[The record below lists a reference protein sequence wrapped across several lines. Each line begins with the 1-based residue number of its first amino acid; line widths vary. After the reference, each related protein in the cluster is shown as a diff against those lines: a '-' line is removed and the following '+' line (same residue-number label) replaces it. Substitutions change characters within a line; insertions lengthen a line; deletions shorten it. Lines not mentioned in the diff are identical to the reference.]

1 VAGLSLE
8 VVEGPDAGRRV
19 ELTGPI
25 EIGRQEGSGLVL
37 RDQLASR
44 RHARVTP
51 APGGA
56 SVEDLGSRNGTFV
69 NGNEIPGPT
78 LATAGDQILVGVSV
92 LQLRSAAQIAERPS
106 AVRAVPAGLA
116 SPPRQPDYL
125 PQDLRAVAPPPGLQ
139 QAGPGPAEPPGGP
152 GAVPPPP
159 VGRKPEVP
167 IPELDPLLDVHTK
180 RRALLA
186 PLAVFVVAALA
197 VIVFL
202 ATR

>member
-1 VAGLSLE
+1 VAELSLE
-8 VVEGPDAGRRV
+8 VVEGPDAGRRIDLV
-19 ELTGPI
+19 GPV
-25 EIGRQEGSGLVL
+25 EIGRQEGVGMVL
-37 RDQLASR
+37 QDQLVSR

-51 APGGA
+51 VEGGA

-78 LATAGDQILVGVSV
+78 LATPGDQILVGVSV

-116 SPPRQPDYL
+116 SPERPPDYL
-125 PQDLRAVAPPPGLQ
+125 PPDLRTAGQPPVGQP
-139 QAGPGPAEPPGGP
+139 AGPGGPA
-152 GAVPPPP
+152 ASP

-202 ATR
+202 ASR

>member
-1 VAGLSLE
+1 MADLSLE

-37 RDQLASR
+37 QDQLVSR

-51 APGGA
+51 AQGGA
-56 SVEDLGSRNGTFV
+56 RVEDLGSRNGTFV
-69 NGNEIPGPT
+69 GGNEIPGPT
-78 LATAGDQILVGVSV
+78 LASAGDQILVGVSV

-116 SPPRQPDYL
+116 TPGRQPDYL
-125 PQDLRAVAPPPGLQ
+125 PPDLLAVAPPPGVQ
-139 QAGPGPAEPPGGP
+139 PPGPAGPPGGP
-152 GAVPPPP
+152 GAAPPTP

>member
-1 VAGLSLE
+1 V
-8 VVEGPDAGRRV
+8 
-19 ELTGPI
+19 
-25 EIGRQEGSGLVL
+25 GLVL
-37 RDQLASR
+37 QDQLVSR

-51 APGGA
+51 VEGGA
-56 SVEDLGSRNGTFV
+56 TVEDLGSRNGTFV

-78 LATAGDQILVGVSV
+78 LATPGDQILVGVSV

-116 SPPRQPDYL
+116 GPERPPDYL
-125 PQDLRAVAPPPGLQ
+125 PPDLRAVAPTPGGQ
-139 QAGPGPAEPPGGP
+139 SPIPGAAAQGTGPG
-152 GAVPPPP
+152 GAPLPP

-167 IPELDPLLDVHTK
+167 IPELDPLLDRYTK

-202 ATR
+202 ASR